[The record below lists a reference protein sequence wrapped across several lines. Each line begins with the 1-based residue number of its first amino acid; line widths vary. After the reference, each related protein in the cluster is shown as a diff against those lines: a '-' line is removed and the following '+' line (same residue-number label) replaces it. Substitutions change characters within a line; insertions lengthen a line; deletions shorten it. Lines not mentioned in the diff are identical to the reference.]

1 MSDQPHIPV
10 MLDEVLANLQPRDG
24 GLYVDGTFGA
34 GGYTRGILG
43 AADCRVL
50 GIDRD
55 PSARETA
62 ERMKLAFEGRFAFG
76 FGPFSM
82 MEDIIEAAGSSGVD
96 GVALDLGVSSMQ
108 IDQAERGFSF
118 QKDGP
123 LDMRMSQSGPTAADA
138 VNHLEANELAAIFKV
153 YGEER
158 HARRAANAIVRA
170 REIEPITR
178 TLALADIIGKAV
190 GGKPGR
196 IHPATRSFQGL
207 RIYVNDELGELVRG
221 LQAAERVL
229 RPAGRLVV
237 VTFHSL
243 EDRIVKTF
251 LRERA
256 GLAGGGSR
264 HQPEIQP
271 ERPPSFS
278 LVTKKAQAATE
289 AEAAENPRS
298 RSAKLRAAIRNEHEA
313 WPREDEG
320 FAGVPPYRRLEE
332 CVQ

>member
-1 MSDQPHIPV
+1 MNDASHVPV
-10 MLDEVLANLQPRDG
+10 MLDEVLTALQPRDG

-43 AADCRVL
+43 AAECRVL

-62 ERMKLAFEGRFAFG
+62 DLMTTAYKGRFAFG

-82 MEDIIEAAGSSGVD
+82 MEDIIEVAGSSGVD
-96 GVALDLGVSSMQ
+96 GVVLDLGVSSMQ

-138 VNHLEANELAAIFKV
+138 VNHLEANELAAIFKI

-158 HARRAANAIVRA
+158 HARRAAQAIIRA

-207 RIYVNDELGELVRG
+207 RIFVNDELGELVRG

-251 LRERA
+251 LRERG
-256 GLAGGGSR
+256 GLMGGGSR

-271 ERPPSFS
+271 EREPSFS
-278 LVTKKAQAATE
+278 LISKKAQAASDVE
-289 AEAAENPRS
+289 AFENPRA
-298 RSAKLRAAIRNEHEA
+298 RSAKLRAAIRNENPA
-313 WPREDEG
+313 WPRDEEG

>member
-1 MSDQPHIPV
+1 MNDASHVPV
-10 MLDEVLANLQPRDG
+10 MLDEVLTALQPRDG

-43 AADCRVL
+43 AAECRVL

-62 ERMKLAFEGRFAFG
+62 EMMKPAYEGRFAFG

-96 GVALDLGVSSMQ
+96 GVVLDLGVSSMQ

-138 VNHLEANELAAIFKV
+138 VNHLEANELAAIFKI

-158 HARRAANAIVRA
+158 HARRAAQAIIRA

-229 RPAGRLVV
+229 KPAGRLVV

-251 LRERA
+251 LRERG
-256 GLAGGGSR
+256 GLMGGGSR

-271 ERPPSFS
+271 EREPSFS
-278 LVTKKAQAATE
+278 VISKKAQAASDME
-289 AEAAENPRS
+289 AFENPRA
-298 RSAKLRAAIRNEHEA
+298 RSAKLRAGIRTENPA
-313 WPREDEG
+313 WPRDEEG